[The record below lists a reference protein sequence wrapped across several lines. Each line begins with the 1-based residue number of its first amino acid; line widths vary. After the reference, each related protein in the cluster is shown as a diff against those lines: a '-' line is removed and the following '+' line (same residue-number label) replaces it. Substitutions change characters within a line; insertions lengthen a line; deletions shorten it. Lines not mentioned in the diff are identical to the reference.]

1 MTFTAPVLSYSL
13 LSPILILLGGALV
26 GVLVEAFV
34 AKALRPAIQLTLTLG
49 ALLLSLMQVWRIRG
63 QESLTAAM
71 GSVTIDGTAVL
82 IQASI
87 LIISIISIFL
97 IADTEHFA
105 ALPAALPG
113 SEEERNALK
122 SGNQITEVYPLTLF
136 AIAGMMIF
144 PIASDL
150 ITLFVALE
158 VLSLPLYLMAGLSR
172 RRRLA
177 SQESALKYFLLG
189 AFSSAFFLFG
199 AAYLYGYSASI
210 TFAGIREA
218 IVGGG
223 GNDVLLLIGIAFLS
237 IGLLFKVGAVPFHAW
252 TPDVYQGA
260 PTPITAFM
268 AAATKAAAFGAMLR
282 IYYTVFAN
290 AQWSWTPVLSGIAI
304 ISMLLGSLVAIAQ
317 RDVKRM
323 LAYSSIAHAGFLL
336 TGVIALNKAGLD
348 ATIFYLFAYGIV
360 TVGAFGVVTLV
371 RDSAGEVTDLNR
383 WKGLGKRSPFAAAS
397 FALFLLAFAGIP
409 LTSGFIGKFSIF
421 SAAYESGAKGVVI
434 AGVLSSAIAAFFY
447 IRVIVLMFF
456 AESVEDGTSVEIPSI
471 LTRTTIVFAVIVTV
485 ALGVYPAPLLDFITD
500 IASFIR

>member
-1 MTFTAPVLSYSL
+1 MTFTTPVLSYTL
-13 LSPILILLGGALV
+13 LSPMLILLGGALI

-34 AKALRPAIQLTLTLG
+34 SKALRPAVQLTLTLG
-49 ALLLSLMQVWRIRG
+49 SLLLALMQVWRIRG
-63 QESLTAAM
+63 QQSLTAAM
-71 GSVTIDGTAVL
+71 GSVVIDGPAVL

-87 LIISIISIFL
+87 LVISIISVFL
-97 IADTEHFA
+97 IADTENFT
-105 ALPAALPG
+105 ALAAALPG
-113 SEEERNALK
+113 SDEEREALK
-122 SGNQITEVYPLTLF
+122 SGNQVTEVYPLTLF
-136 AIAGMMIF
+136 AVSGMLLF

-158 VLSLPLYLMAGLSR
+158 MLSLPLYLMAGLSR

-210 TFAGIREA
+210 TFSGIRDA
-218 IVGGG
+218 VVGGG
-223 GNDVLLLIGIAFLS
+223 GNDVLLLIGISFLS

-252 TPDVYQGA
+252 SPDVYQGA
-260 PTPITAFM
+260 PTPVTAFM
-268 AAATKAAAFGAMLR
+268 AAATKVAAFGAMLR
-282 IYYTVFAN
+282 IYYTSFAN
-290 AQWSWTPVLSGIAI
+290 AQWSWTPMLSGIAI
-304 ISMLLGSLVAIAQ
+304 VTMLLGSLVAIAQ

-336 TGVIALNKAGLD
+336 SGVIALNKAGLD
-348 ATIFYLFAYGIV
+348 ATIFYLFAYGV
-360 TVGAFGVVTLV
+360 ATVGAFGVVTLV

-383 WKGLGKRSPFAAAS
+383 WKGLGKRSPFAASA

-409 LTSGFIGKFSIF
+409 LISGFIGKFSIF

-456 AESVEDGTSVEIPSI
+456 TDATEDGTSVEVPSV
-471 LTRTTIVFAVIVTV
+471 LTRSTIVIAGLVTL
-485 ALGVYPAPLLDFITD
+485 ALGIYPAPLLNFITD
-500 IASFIR
+500 IATFIR

>member
-13 LSPILILLGGALV
+13 LSPMLILLGGALI

-34 AKALRPAIQLTLTLG
+34 SKALRPVVQLTLTLG
-49 ALLLSLMQVWRIRG
+49 SLLLSLMQVWRIRG
-63 QESLTAAM
+63 QQSLTAAM
-71 GSVTIDGTAVL
+71 GSVVFDGPAAL
-82 IQASI
+82 LQASI
-87 LIISIISIFL
+87 LIIAVISVFL
-97 IADTEHFA
+97 ISDTEHFA
-105 ALPAALPG
+105 ALPGALPG
-113 SEEERNALK
+113 SEEERHALQ

-136 AIAGMMIF
+136 AVAGMLLF
-144 PIASDL
+144 PVANDL

-158 VLSLPLYLMAGLSR
+158 MLSLPLYLMAGLSR

-199 AAYLYGYSASI
+199 AAYLYGFSASI
-210 TFAGIREA
+210 SFGGIREA
-218 IVGGG
+218 IVGGS
-223 GNDVLLLIGIAFLS
+223 GNDVLLLIGMAFLS
-237 IGLLFKVGAVPFHAW
+237 IGLLFKVGTVPFHAW
-252 TPDVYQGA
+252 SPDVYQGA
-260 PTPITAFM
+260 PTAVTAFM
-268 AAATKAAAFGAMLR
+268 AAATKVAAFGAMLR

-290 AQWSWTPVLSGIAI
+290 AQWSWNPALSGIAI
-304 ISMLLGSLVAIAQ
+304 VTMLLGSLVAITQ

-336 TGVIALNKAGLD
+336 SGVIALNKAGLD
-348 ATIFYLFAYGIV
+348 ATIFYLFAYGV
-360 TVGAFGVVTLV
+360 ATVGAFAVVTLV

-383 WKGLGKRSPFAAAS
+383 WKGLGKRSPFAATS

-434 AGVLSSAIAAFFY
+434 AGVLSSMIAAFFY

-456 AESVEDGTSVEIPSI
+456 TDATEDGTGVEIPSI
-471 LTRTTIVFAVIVTV
+471 LTRATVVISAVVTV
-485 ALGVYPAPLLDFITD
+485 ALGVYPAPLLNFITNL
-500 IASFIR
+500 ATFIR